1 MANVFLVVVGFFLLL
16 NLIFSLFLSYSD
28 KDRQAIEPTGITAY
42 AGLFLSEP
50 QYIKSGYM
58 LDCSGFTASF
68 YKHFGIHLPASAK
81 EQYLTF
87 RDDLKIIKTGN
98 LVFFA
103 IGQSEVNHV
112 GIMLND
118 SIFIHSPGKKK
129 YVTKDNLN
137 KKYWFNSC
145 KGFANPI
152 KSLNNE

>member
-16 NLIFSLFLSYSD
+16 NLIFSLFLSYSN

-87 RDDLKIIKTGN
+87 RDDLKIIKTG
-98 LVFFA
+98 
-103 IGQSEVNHV
+103 I
-112 GIMLND
+112 
-118 SIFIHSPGKKK
+118 
-129 YVTKDNLN
+129 
-137 KKYWFNSC
+137 
-145 KGFANPI
+145 
-152 KSLNNE
+152 